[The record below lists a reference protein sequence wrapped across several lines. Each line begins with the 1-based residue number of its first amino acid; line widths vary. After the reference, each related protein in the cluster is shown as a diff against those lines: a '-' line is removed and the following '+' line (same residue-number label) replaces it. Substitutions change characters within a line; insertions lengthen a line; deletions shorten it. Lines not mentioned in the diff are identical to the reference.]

1 MKENFKNPFIFSEK
15 CYIMEVTAN
24 KRNCYSAQKG
34 IFLMDKLRVLVNGR
48 GYYLKTDKP
57 DEVLE
62 FAGAY
67 DEMIQRILK
76 KMPNTSEAEAT
87 ALSALLIMGDSLKKE
102 RSEEDKVLFDEM
114 TGKIE
119 VLEER
124 AAMLSGEIDVH
135 IEKEAA
141 LEAEIARMKAQ
152 YESEIAGLKDEN
164 AGLSKGLTEAESRCG
179 EANEKL
185 GESETTLEDVKSALA
200 SANKIIAQL
209 NTEKLTEVA
218 ANEALRNELDA
229 AHDRMEATNKTIAE
243 LNGKL
248 TNMEINTAVSDVPE
262 DIKKLRAEKEDL
274 EIELA
279 IANEEIEKLRAGAK
293 PSDAALNEKIAEY
306 EKKIRALENRSGEM
320 DKLRGILAETEQ
332 SVRQKCDEKE
342 IENQKLR
349 NILKNYE
356 SSYGVSLSKKE
367 DEIRLL
373 QMEVEQ
379 LRERLNVP
387 ESDGGGAYVQ
397 TTFES

>member
-102 RSEEDKVLFDEM
+102 RSEEDKALFDEM

>member
-1 MKENFKNPFIFSEK
+1 
-15 CYIMEVTAN
+15 
-24 KRNCYSAQKG
+24 
-34 IFLMDKLRVLVNGR
+34 MDKLRVQVNGR

-57 DEVLE
+57 DEVLA
-62 FAGAY
+62 FAKTF
-67 DEMIQRILK
+67 EEKILYIK
-76 KMPNTSEAEAT
+76 TKMPNTSEAEAT

-102 RSEEDKVLFDEM
+102 RSDEDAALFEEM

-124 AAMLSGEIDVH
+124 AEVLQGEISIH
-135 IEKEAA
+135 NEKEAA
-141 LEAEIARMKAQ
+141 LEAEIERIKAQ
-152 YESEIAGLKDEN
+152 YEAEITALRNEN
-164 AGLSKGLTEAESRCG
+164 AGLSAELSEAETRCG
-179 EANEKL
+179 EVNGKL
-185 GESETTLEDVKSALA
+185 SESETTLEDTKSALA

-229 AHDRMEATNKTIAE
+229 ARDRMEASNKTIAE

-248 TNMEINTAVSDVPE
+248 TNMEINTVVSDVPE
-262 DIKKLRAEKEDL
+262 DIKKLKAEKEDL

-279 IANEEIEKLRAGAK
+279 IANEEIEKLKKNAS

-306 EKKIRALENRSGEM
+306 EKKIRSLENRSGEM

-332 SVRQKCDEKE
+332 SVRQKCEDKE

-356 SSYGVSLSKKE
+356 NSYGLCLSRKE

-373 QMEVEQ
+373 QTELEQ
-379 LRERLNVP
+379 LRERLSIP
-387 ESDGGGAYVQ
+387 EEDKVGGAYVQ

>member
-1 MKENFKNPFIFSEK
+1 MKENLKNPFIFSEK

-102 RSEEDKVLFDEM
+102 RSEEDKALFDEM

>member
-15 CYIMEVTAN
+15 CYIMDMTAN

-102 RSEEDKVLFDEM
+102 RSEEDKALFDEM

-248 TNMEINTAVSDVPE
+248 TNMEINTAVSDIPE

-279 IANEEIEKLRAGAK
+279 IANEEIEKLRAGAN

-356 SSYGVSLSKKE
+356 NSYGVSLSKKE

-379 LRERLNVP
+379 LRERLSVS